1 MTNSSPIWVIGSINT
16 DLVVSTGKLPAPGE
30 TVLGKSF
37 FINRGGKGA
46 NQAVA
51 AARLGATVS
60 MVGCVGADDFGT
72 QALAGLAAENI
83 DCAHTARIDSEPT
96 GVALINVD
104 QSGLNQITVAP
115 GANNCVDA
123 QTIDQAFQA
132 IPQQA
137 TILLQLEIPIN
148 SVLHAVQLGRAKNCR
163 LILDPAP
170 AQQLP
175 STLCE
180 KLSLITPNASE
191 AAALTGLSVTDVGQ
205 ARKAADKLQELGC
218 EHVILTLGEAGAL
231 VQSNGACTRIEAP
244 SVATRDTTAAGDC
257 FNGALATALVA
268 GAELTEAVEFA
279 CRAAALSTTQ
289 PGAQSSMPRRDEILL
304 SI

>member
-1 MTNSSPIWVIGSINT
+1 M
-16 DLVVSTGKLPAPGE
+16 
-30 TVLGKSF
+30 
-37 FINRGGKGA
+37 
-46 NQAVA
+46 A

-137 TILLQLEIPIN
+137 TILLQLEIPVN

-191 AAALTGLSVTDVGQ
+191 AAALTGLSVTDFGQ

-244 SVATRDTTAAGDC
+244 RVATRDTTAAGDC

-268 GAELTEAVEFA
+268 GAGLTEAVEFA

-289 PGAQSSMPRRDEILL
+289 PGAQSSMPRRDEILH

>member
-16 DLVVSTGKLPAPGE
+16 DLVVSTRKLPAPGE

-37 FINRGGKGA
+37 FINPGGKGA

-72 QALAGLAAENI
+72 HALAGLAAENV
-83 DCAHTARIDSEPT
+83 DCAHIARIDSEPT

-137 TILLQLEIPIN
+137 TILLQLEIPVN
-148 SVLHAVQLGRAKNCR
+148 SVLDAVQLGRAKNCR

-191 AAALTGLSVTDVGQ
+191 AAALTGLSVADFGQ

-244 SVATRDTTAAGDC
+244 RVVTRDTTAAGDC

-268 GAELTEAVEFA
+268 GAGLTEAVEFA

-289 PGAQSSMPRRDEILL
+289 LGAQSSMPRRDEILP

>member
-1 MTNSSPIWVIGSINT
+1 MANTSQIWVIGSINT
-16 DLVVSTGKLPAPGE
+16 DLVVNSGKLPAPGE
-30 TVLGKSF
+30 TVLGESF
-37 FINRGGKGA
+37 FVNPGGKGA

-60 MVGCVGADDFGT
+60 MVGCVGADDFGS

-83 DCAHTARIDSEPT
+83 DCVHTARVDSEPT

-104 QSGLNQITVAP
+104 RSGLNQITVAP
-115 GANNCVDA
+115 GANNYVDPEN
-123 QTIDQAFQA
+123 IGQAFQA
-132 IPQQA
+132 IQPHA
-137 TILLQLEIPIN
+137 TVLLQLEIPIE
-148 SVLHAVQLGRAKNCR
+148 SVQHAVQLGRAKNCR

-170 AQQLP
+170 AQRLS
-175 STLCE
+175 STLFE
-180 KLSLITPNASE
+180 NISLITPNTSE
-191 AAALTGLSVTDVGQ
+191 AAALTGFSVTDFGQ

-218 EHVILTLGEAGAL
+218 EHIILTLGEAGAL
-231 VQSNGACTRIEAP
+231 VQSDGVCTQIEAP
-244 SVATRDTTAAGDC
+244 RVATLDTTAAGDC

-279 CRAAALSTTQ
+279 CQAAAMSTTKR
-289 PGAQSSMPRRDEILL
+289 GAQSSMPRRDEILL

>member
-1 MTNSSPIWVIGSINT
+1 
-16 DLVVSTGKLPAPGE
+16 
-30 TVLGKSF
+30 
-37 FINRGGKGA
+37 
-46 NQAVA
+46 
-51 AARLGATVS
+51 

-137 TILLQLEIPIN
+137 TILLQLEIPVN

-191 AAALTGLSVTDVGQ
+191 AAALTGFSVADFSQ

-231 VQSNGACTRIEAP
+231 VQSNGASTRVEAP
-244 SVATRDTTAAGDC
+244 RVATRDTTAAGDC

-268 GAELTEAVEFA
+268 GAGLIEAVEFA

-289 PGAQSSMPRRDEILL
+289 PGAQSSMPRRDEILP